1 MVEEIRGARDA
12 TPKPATDNP
21 DALAASHKRCITA
34 SASMTHSDAHVDESR
49 KAIDRSRALLLRA
62 AGGTRLG

>member
-1 MVEEIRGARDA
+1 VPE
-12 TPKPATDNP
+12 TPRQNLQQTIA